1 MEKVCLH
8 CGKTFDGRSN
18 ASFCSTTCKNA
29 FHNGKR
35 LGATTVYGV
44 PPMGEAVGGTQT
56 HNEPSAPMGNPM
68 GATNGNPF
76 ENLNLLGGAQFG
88 NLSAQLGKFEENVS
102 KQIGAVLSRVG
113 MVEDKVSNVASK
125 VDNVTDEVEEL
136 KDVTKDNTEVL
147 EDLDAKTDEKFSNL
161 SKEVVS
167 GNATLDARFFNLSNQ
182 IEETADK
189 HSEGLADI
197 AGLIQSPAIP
207 DYEEE
212 QDDGES
218 LNGEA
223 EDFDDDNEA
232 EDFDNEDFD
241 NEEDE
246 DESRHYRRVS
256 LDDEPDESE
265 DSDSGM
271 GPLGWMAVI
280 GLGMLFLNGLGKKN
294 K

>member
-1 MEKVCLH
+1 MKKVCLH

-68 GATNGNPF
+68 GATNSNPF
-76 ENLNLLGGAQFG
+76 GNLNLLGGAQFG

-189 HSEGLADI
+189 HSEAIADI
-197 AGLIQSPAIP
+197 SGRMVQPANP
-207 DYEEE
+207 EYEEE
-212 QDDGES
+212 QDEES
-218 LNGEA
+218 
-223 EDFDDDNEA
+223 EDFDD
-232 EDFDNEDFD
+232 
-241 NEEDE
+241 EDE
-246 DESRHYRRVS
+246 PRRKRVR
-256 LDDEPDESE
+256 LDYDDEPDDEPDGDE
-265 DSDSGM
+265 DSDNGGSG
-271 GPLGWMAVI
+271 LGWLIA
-280 GLGMLFLNGLGKKN
+280 LGVGALLFASAKK